1 MWELISLWEDNMS
14 DYKMDIRGYVG
25 LSEFSNIY
33 DYLGVVDK
41 KDSFTMTV
49 DTTNENEIN
58 MINSM
63 LKDNSFYIS
72 EEGYDV
78 AGVYHISAY
87 KI

>member
-1 MWELISLWEDNMS
+1 MS
-14 DYKMDIRGYVG
+14 DYKMDIKGYIG

-41 KDSFTMTV
+41 NDSFTLTV
-49 DTTNENEIN
+49 DTTNENEIS

-63 LKDNSFYIS
+63 LKDNNFYIC

-78 AGVYHISAY
+78 VGIYHISAY

>member
-1 MWELISLWEDNMS
+1 MS
-14 DYKMDIRGYVG
+14 DYKMDIKGYIG

-41 KDSFTMTV
+41 NDSFTITV
-49 DTTNENEIN
+49 DTTNDDEIN
-58 MINSM
+58 MINSL
-63 LKDNSFYIS
+63 LKDNNFCIS

-78 AGVYHISAY
+78 VGTYHISAY

>member
-1 MWELISLWEDNMS
+1 MS
-14 DYKMDIRGYVG
+14 DYKMDIKGYIG

-41 KDSFTMTV
+41 NDSFTMTV
-49 DTTNENEIN
+49 DTTNDNEIN

-63 LKDNSFYIS
+63 LKDNSFYIC

-78 AGVYHISAY
+78 AGIYHISAY

>member
-1 MWELISLWEDNMS
+1 MS
-14 DYKMDIRGYVG
+14 DYKMDIKGYIG

-41 KDSFTMTV
+41 DDSFTMTV
-49 DTTNENEIN
+49 DTTNDNEIN

-63 LKDNSFYIS
+63 LKDNSFSIC

-78 AGVYHISAY
+78 DGIYHISAH

>member
-1 MWELISLWEDNMS
+1 MS
-14 DYKMDIRGYVG
+14 DYKMDIKGYIG

-41 KDSFTMTV
+41 NDSFKMTV
-49 DTTNENEIN
+49 DTTNDNEIN

-63 LKDNSFYIS
+63 LKNNSFCIY

-78 AGVYHISAY
+78 AGIYHISAY

>member
-1 MWELISLWEDNMS
+1 MS
-14 DYKMDIRGYVG
+14 DYKMDIKGYIG

-33 DYLGVVDK
+33 DYLGIVDK
-41 KDSFTMTV
+41 NDSFTMTV
-49 DTTNENEIN
+49 DTTNDNEIN

-78 AGVYHISAY
+78 TGIYHISAY
-87 KI
+87 KIQ

>member
-1 MWELISLWEDNMS
+1 MS

-41 KDSFTMTV
+41 NDSFTMTV
-49 DTTNENEIN
+49 DTTNDTEIN

-78 AGVYHISAY
+78 SGIYHISAY
-87 KI
+87 KIQ

>member
-1 MWELISLWEDNMS
+1 MS
-14 DYKMDIRGYVG
+14 DYKMDIKGYIG

-41 KDSFTMTV
+41 NDSFTITV
-49 DTTNENEIN
+49 DTTNDNEIN

-78 AGVYHISAY
+78 VGIYHISAY